1 MHMMSVRIEFG
12 VMDHRRDRRERS
24 FSRSTRVVCL
34 QSSLALDQ
42 RRRLESCILVHL
54 VDREGNQ
61 ADLLVA
67 CVHGS
72 PFRILICVLEKVVEV
87 VLADAVVVLLAEAKG
102 VEIVVG

>member
-1 MHMMSVRIEFG
+1 M
-12 VMDHRRDRRERS
+12 
-24 FSRSTRVVCL
+24 
-34 QSSLALDQ
+34 
-42 RRRLESCILVHL
+42 RLVEL
-54 VDREGNQ
+54 EGNH

-72 PFRILICVLEKVVEV
+72 PFRILICVLEIEIVEV

>member
-1 MHMMSVRIEFG
+1 M
-12 VMDHRRDRRERS
+12 
-24 FSRSTRVVCL
+24 
-34 QSSLALDQ
+34 
-42 RRRLESCILVHL
+42 RLVEL
-54 VDREGNQ
+54 EGNH
-61 ADLLVA
+61 ADLLVS